1 MRAQGRRQRC
11 EDDYDVGG
19 RRMDGRWRLEAG
31 WRLEDEGCCE
41 AGGRSSC
48 SKMRRES
55 DARHLGWVVVSLSV
69 EHEELG
75 VF

>member
-1 MRAQGRRQRC
+1 MMWEGGGWM
-11 EDDYDVGG
+11 EDGG
-19 RRMDGRWRLEAG
+19 WRLGGGWRLEA
-31 WRLEDEGCCE
+31 EGCCE